1 MYGEHEHQS
10 FDFYKLE
17 SYLNKNLLIEKPE
30 KKASDLV
37 YDYSDGSDNILQGD
51 NNTTFVI

>member
-37 YDYSDGSDNILQGD
+37 YDYSDSSDNILQGD

>member
-10 FDFYKLE
+10 FDFYKSE

-30 KKASDLV
+30 KKVSDLV
-37 YDYSDGSDNILQGD
+37 YDDSDGSDKILQGD